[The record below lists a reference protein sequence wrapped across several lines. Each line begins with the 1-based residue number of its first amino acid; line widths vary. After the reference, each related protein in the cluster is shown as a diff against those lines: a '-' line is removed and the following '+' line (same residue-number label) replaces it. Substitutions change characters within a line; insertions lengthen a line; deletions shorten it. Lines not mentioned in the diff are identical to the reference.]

1 MIFCSNISKV
11 IKHNEDRERDCRV
24 RQFFQKLWSW
34 ELLPVLPLV
43 VLSLYRTLSHPV
55 WLVMSGRGLP
65 RSQDSDWYL
74 NYAQGLLTNF
84 SIQMNIDEILYLG
97 YNLLLAGLLTLFR
110 DPVAIVYAQAL
121 VASLAIILVYQ
132 IGRILFNK
140 RTGVIAGLFYLYNWD
155 VTLWSTYVLSD
166 SFFVSLLILCVY
178 LLIKAVDSRQKTDI
192 ALFAV
197 AAVYMLFFRPTG
209 VVVAAVMLVHILVQL
224 GRDRL
229 RRFWLRYSSV
239 LSGAAAVIVLL
250 LAAGYVGH
258 LFDGFIESL
267 QYNVKL
273 VIYNV
278 YAKGQIYDIPTAY
291 DYFFRPDYSI
301 DKLNS
306 LSLSFIIN
314 NWDSVSVLYARR
326 TVAFLGVWAWMTPLR
341 TAADYLFYL
350 YKLLPAVLFAAG
362 TVAAIRAGTFGRAA
376 VLWGIT
382 LAVFAFCI
390 LLFIDAMYR
399 YRFPAMPFIG
409 IIAAYGLDRM
419 INGGR
424 ILAAKTW
431 SRAA

>member
-1 MIFCSNISKV
+1 
-11 IKHNEDRERDCRV
+11 V
-24 RQFFQKLWSW
+24 RQLFQKLWSW
-34 ELLPVLPLV
+34 ELLPVVPLV
-43 VLSLYRTLSHPV
+43 LLSLYRTLSHPV
-55 WLVMSGRGLP
+55 WLVLSGRGLP

-97 YNLLLAGLLTLFR
+97 YNLLLAGLLALFR

-121 VASLAIILVYQ
+121 VASLAIVLVYQ

-178 LLIKAVDSRQKTDI
+178 LLVRAVDSRRKTDI

-197 AAVYMLFFRPTG
+197 AATYLLFFRPTG
-209 VVVAAVMLVHILVQL
+209 VVVAAVILLHILVQL
-224 GRDRL
+224 GQERL
-229 RRFWLRYSSV
+229 WRVWLRYRHPISV
-239 LSGAAAVIVLL
+239 VVALLVFLVGAGF
-250 LAAGYVGH
+250 AGH
-258 LFDGFIESL
+258 FFDGFIDSL

-291 DYFFRPDYSI
+291 DYFYRPNYSI

-314 NWDSVSVLYARR
+314 NWDSVSVLYIRR
-326 TVAFLGVWAWMTPLR
+326 TFAFLGVWAWMTPLR
-341 TAADYLFYL
+341 TTADYLFYL
-350 YKLLPAVLFAAG
+350 YKLLPAILFAAG

-409 IIAAYGLDRM
+409 IIAAYGLDRI